1 MRNTVSSQIHFDV
14 THLGGARAAL
24 TCTSKQRRA
33 ETNVTTPSPAHRSSR
48 TRPPPPRATTAHW
61 LPRIMAGVHVN
72 QSRGRER
79 AGDLVPWEGA
89 KDRDPHEDM
98 LTMESDLK
106 GGSLH
111 ANMPPHH
118 AGVGVPLGHSGPH
131 HPVSSYGALGLVH
144 GGNVTPVMSSVM
156 TLGQP
161 PPPSQHQQLHQPQH
175 NLHSH
180 QQQQQQHGGQMSN
193 GPHSQHAQQQQHG
206 GGGSMPPHHGGH
218 PQQPPTNNNNNSSKN
233 QNADRVKRPMNAFMV
248 WSRGQR
254 RKMAQE
260 NPKMHNS
267 EISKRLGAEWK
278 LLSESEKRPF
288 IDEAKR
294 LRAVHM
300 KEHPDYKYRPRRK
313 TKTLLKKDKYP
324 LGSATGS
331 LLQGSD
337 AASRNAAASAAAA
350 VQQVVGRDMYQMPNG
365 YMPNGYMMHHHDPSA
380 AYQQHHSAYGGQMAG
395 YPRYDMSQMHHN
407 SYMNGSSYGMY
418 PTGGT
423 VSSGAGSPYGNGG
436 GGGMQPQQQS
446 GSQMSHSP
454 SGSSIKSEPVSPSS
468 GGLHTPT
475 PAPPGPGS
483 ITVKREYVQGAQ
495 NQGDL
500 CQMISMYLPTD
511 SSAAERHQ
519 QQQQH
524 HQHAVAAARL
534 HHMQYQQH
542 SPDAMPLSHNM

>member
-1 MRNTVSSQIHFDV
+1 
-14 THLGGARAAL
+14 
-24 TCTSKQRRA
+24 
-33 ETNVTTPSPAHRSSR
+33 
-48 TRPPPPRATTAHW
+48 
-61 LPRIMAGVHVN
+61 
-72 QSRGRER
+72 
-79 AGDLVPWEGA
+79 
-89 KDRDPHEDM
+89 M

-180 QQQQQQHGGQMSN
+180 QQQQQQQHGGQMSN

-475 PAPPGPGS
+475 PVPPGPGS